1 MGNDYWPN
9 EIYTHRVIIEIEK
22 LLHVIQKYLKFYFFL
37 NNYKTAT
44 RLGVNIIRSYRK
56 CFV

>member
-22 LLHVIQKYLKFYFFL
+22 LLHVPNPKIPQVFFFSQQL
-37 NNYKTAT
+37 
-44 RLGVNIIRSYRK
+44 
-56 CFV
+56 